1 MIHVEIA
8 PNATLRALLD
18 RHPHVGGVS
27 ERPGASLAWTVG
39 ERRRE
44 VRVGDVAAP
53 LRGLPE
59 LVDNNPLVCADV
71 FSVPDAASTLACI
84 ALGPLILAG
93 LLTESPTML
102 TSVASDEAVV
112 EGFLAAM
119 GWRDGIAIGSAP
131 ADFKGAAAASVMAA
145 ISTPERLDDLDDLY
159 RERYSRSFFVVE
171 HAEPTWDVEVVIGKP
186 FAAYRLRINPDE
198 PTSLLTVQTMADL
211 DGKLGAAQIVHSF
224 NIMNGFEESLGI

>member
-1 MIHVEIA
+1 MVDVEIA
-8 PNATLRALLD
+8 PNSALRSLLD
-18 RHPHVGGVS
+18 RHPHVDRIS
-27 ERPGASLAWTVG
+27 ERPGAALAWTVG

-44 VRVGDVAAP
+44 VRVGDAGAP
-53 LRGLPE
+53 LLGLPE

-71 FSVPDAASTLACI
+71 FSVPNAATTLACI

-102 TSVASDEAVV
+102 TSVACDDAVV

-119 GWRDGIAIGSAP
+119 GWRDGIAIGAAP
-131 ADFKGAAAASVMAA
+131 TDFKGAAAATVMAA

-171 HAEPTWDVEVVIGKP
+171 RAKETWDVEFVVGKP
-186 FAAYRLRINPDE
+186 YAAYRLRIAPDE
-198 PTSLLTVQTMADL
+198 PTSLLTIQTMGDL
-211 DGKLGAAQIVHSF
+211 DGKLGAAQIIHAF
-224 NIMNGFEESLGI
+224 NVMNGFEESLGI